1 MTGIRLGLSSRL
13 IQLTTVLALLFLW
26 YLATTN
32 RWVNPVILPRLDL
45 VWRDLVALVGTGAV
59 YQHLAVTAFEL
70 AVAFAIAAVLGL
82 AVGFWVGTSRYA
94 SLAFEPLIAGIYA
107 VPLIIFL
114 PLFILF
120 FGLGVQS
127 KIAFGASYAFF
138 PIALNT
144 IGGISQVDQRYL
156 TLARSMK
163 ASQWLIFRRVLL
175 PGALPVI
182 VTGLRV
188 GCITG
193 FLSIIGGE
201 MLAGLQGLGSQ
212 ISRLSEAM
220 NSSQMFA
227 YIVFVIALALVLN
240 FVLSAIENRFKPV
253 GEVA

>member
-1 MTGIRLGLSSRL
+1 MTRFGSSLGNRA
-13 IQLTTVLALLFLW
+13 IQAATLLVLLALW
-26 YLATTN
+26 YFATTN

-45 VWRDLVALVGTGAV
+45 VARDLYALIGTGAV
-59 YQHLAVTAFEL
+59 YGHLAVTAFEL
-70 AVAFAIAAVLGL
+70 ATAFCIAAVLGL
-82 AVGFWVGTSRYA
+82 SVGFWVGTSRYA
-94 SLAFEPLIAGIYA
+94 TIAFEPLIAGIYA

-120 FGLGVQS
+120 FGLGVES

-144 IGGISQVDQRYL
+144 IGGISQVDQRYM

-163 ASQWLIFRRVLL
+163 ASQWQVFRRVLL

-201 MLAGLQGLGSQ
+201 MLAGLAGLGSQ
-212 ISRLSEAM
+212 ISRLAEGM
-220 NSSQMFA
+220 NTSQMFA
-227 YIVFVIALALVLN
+227 YIVFVIALAFVLN
-240 FVLSAIENRFKPV
+240 FVLTFIENRFKPV
-253 GEVA
+253 GETA